1 MVALASGAMGLDGS
15 HRIVA
20 RLAGT
25 TVAMVILA
33 LRRDGAGIKA
43 SDWLRKSFQR
53 SWNTLKMLCVVDCS
67 TSQGWV
73 PCCQT
78 RSDLGPEKTT

>member
-15 HRIVA
+15 LRIVA
-20 RLAGT
+20 RLAGAT
-25 TVAMVILA
+25 EAMVILA

-53 SWNTLKMLCVVDCS
+53 V
-67 TSQGWV
+67 G
-73 PCCQT
+73 T
-78 RSDLGPEKTT
+78 R